1 MYLMKLKHR
10 LHIYNDCF
18 TQLEL
23 TQNEEEKQL
32 CINEMFEITNQVS
45 ELTKELLLLSELDNA
60 SHLTFN
66 DNVHLNTLIKDIIR
80 HEQFRTDEKI

>member
-10 LHIYNDCF
+10 LHLQRLL

-60 SHLTFN
+60 SHLLLTIMF
-66 DNVHLNTLIKDIIR
+66 I
-80 HEQFRTDEKI
+80 